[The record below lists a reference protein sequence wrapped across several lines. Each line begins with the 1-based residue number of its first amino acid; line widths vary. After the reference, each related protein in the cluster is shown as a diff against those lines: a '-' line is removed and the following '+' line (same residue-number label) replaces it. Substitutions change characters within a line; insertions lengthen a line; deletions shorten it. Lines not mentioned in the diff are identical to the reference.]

1 MSSLQAAATA
11 VNAHGGNAVDVSYD
25 QPAAT
30 PPPAHTSPPVDLPPC
45 PECRGELLRYQN
57 RETDEDELLC
67 LDCWWSVPTAAFI
80 RPPTESIDSAVSASP
95 PHSG

>member
-1 MSSLQAAATA
+1 MSSLQAAAAA
-11 VNAHGGNAVDVSYD
+11 VTGVGGADGVSHD

-30 PPPAHTSPPVDLPPC
+30 PAPAHTSPPADLPPC

-57 RETDEDELLC
+57 RSTDEDELLC
-67 LDCWWSVPTAAFI
+67 LDCWWTIPTAAFI